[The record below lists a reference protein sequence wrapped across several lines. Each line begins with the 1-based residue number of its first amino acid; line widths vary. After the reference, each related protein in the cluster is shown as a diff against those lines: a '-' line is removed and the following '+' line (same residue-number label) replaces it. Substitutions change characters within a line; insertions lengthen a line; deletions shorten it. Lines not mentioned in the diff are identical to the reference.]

1 MVLHLL
7 GKKSWNV
14 YNRDNVDRVR
24 RDEAAAQAREEEHE
38 RRMQED
44 DAARRT
50 AILRGEVPP
59 PITTAPLSGESDH
72 GARRPRH
79 GDDGRDRKR
88 RRLRGEDD
96 TDREMRIARE
106 DAATG
111 AAAREKLSN
120 SERSRHGDDV
130 SLTDHAGHIQLFAA
144 PNERALLANSRNAE
158 AEAEK
163 ANKAREYEDQYTM
176 RFSNAAGFKQSTSSA
191 PWYVSSSKQGP
202 ETREP
207 TKDVWG
213 NEDPSRRDREQTR
226 LTSNDPMAF
235 MRKAQT
241 QLKQA
246 ETDKER
252 WKMQKERELREL
264 EQAER
269 EERRRRRQ
277 RRHKHDHR
285 ERSQSVGSLEGF
297 SLGDTTRHDEKEGTR
312 SRSDKRHSNRR
323 HRSQSRD
330 GDHRHRSSRRVSR
343 QSLSRRSR
351 SPIGRAGK

>member
-24 RDEAAAQAREEEHE
+24 RDEAAAQAREEEDE
-38 RRMQED
+38 RRMQEE

-59 PITTAPLSGESDH
+59 PTTRASPPGESDRT
-72 GARRPRH
+72 RRPRH

-120 SERSRHGDDV
+120 SDKSRHEDDV

-144 PNERALLANSRNAE
+144 PNERALLADSRNAE
-158 AEAEK
+158 AEADK
-163 ANKAREYEDQYTM
+163 AKKAREFEDQYTI

-191 PWYVSSSKQGP
+191 PWYVSSSKQGTD
-202 ETREP
+202 TREP
-207 TKDVWG
+207 SKDVWG

-235 MRKAQT
+235 MRNAQT

-246 ETDKER
+246 ETDREK

-264 EQAER
+264 EQAQR
-269 EERRRRRQ
+269 EDRRRRRE
-277 RRHKHDHR
+277 RRHKRDRKERNMTGKKKRAAVATR
-285 ERSQSVGSLEGF
+285 ETRTGGIGAEVEMEITDTVLRTVYHVNHFGDGQGAPLE
-297 SLGDTTRHDEKEGTR
+297 DPTNEPD
-312 SRSDKRHSNRR
+312 
-323 HRSQSRD
+323 
-330 GDHRHRSSRRVSR
+330 
-343 QSLSRRSR
+343 
-351 SPIGRAGK
+351 A